1 MAKATLRIC
10 VPKRNAR
17 DLMLGKNNFN
27 STWERNGF
35 MRVTTKN
42 NKKEHHAEKPSEKE
56 LRVKTTGQ
64 YCHMLR
70 KIQVRYILRYLLS

>member
-1 MAKATLRIC
+1 
-10 VPKRNAR
+10 
-17 DLMLGKNNFN
+17 
-27 STWERNGF
+27 

-42 NKKEHHAEKPSEKE
+42 NKKEHYAEKPSEKE

-70 KIQVRYILRYLLS
+70 KIQVKIHTEISISLGSFYLFPF